1 MGVYG
6 LFFGPFHGGVDGE
19 TNDEAEESVEHAE
32 DRGAA
37 LLLHLGRTCNITLCN
52 LITNT
57 LRPPSILPKLQIV
70 FQTILIFNEPPFPLI
85 FYWLQKMNA
94 LYRWQ
99 GTLFNSRWLPLSS
112 YTTHTGYVT
121 VSD

>member
-70 FQTILIFNEPPFPLI
+70 FQTILIFNEPPFSFNFLLAAKNECS
-85 FYWLQKMNA
+85 LQVA
-94 LYRWQ
+94 
-99 GTLFNSRWLPLSS
+99 GD
-112 YTTHTGYVT
+112 T
-121 VSD
+121 VSIHGGYP